1 MPPTTCY
8 IHFQGVSLS
17 RSQLERPFA
26 FTFFTGRHDLRA
38 ITFFRLRVYVVYVCV
53 SCYPHLRLTH
63 TLSGRSQLPLPCR
76 CHCTPPT
83 FASGQKKS
91 QKRNSLALLH
101 CLSVCLSVPL
111 SICLFD
117 NILEHMCVL
126 TVGECVCMCVC
137 VCVSVCVCYLCVMF
151 VLCLLRAFLIFHS
164 PLWHGEFVP
173 PVQLTANRWR
183 LAIKM
188 LLTHSLPQ
196 RCLLSP
202 TVLGQRRDWRISKN
216 DIEILQKFKNH

>member
-1 MPPTTCY
+1 MC
-8 IHFQGVSLS
+8 
-17 RSQLERPFA
+17 
-26 FTFFTGRHDLRA
+26 
-38 ITFFRLRVYVVYVCV
+38 VCV

-63 TLSGRSQLPLPCR
+63 TLSGRSQLPLPLPLSLHPAHLCKW
-76 CHCTPPT
+76 PKKKPKAK
-83 FASGQKKS
+83 FARSPS
-91 QKRNSLALLH
+91 
-101 CLSVCLSVPL
+101 LSVCLSVPL

-126 TVGECVCMCVC
+126 TVGKCMCMCVSAC
-137 VCVSVCVCYLCVMF
+137 VCVCYLCVMF
-151 VLCLLRAFLIFHS
+151 VLCLLRGFLIFHS

-188 LLTHSLPQ
+188 PSLLTHSLPW
-196 RCLLSP
+196 RYLLSP
-202 TVLGQRRDWRISKN
+202 TVLGQRRDSRISKN